1 MIVRKDRNRMAGLLG
16 LLLAV
21 TVLLPYGC
29 GTSEQQPPGQPE
41 PAAQQPVPPA
51 VPVNVSINA
60 IMVDLIDHAGHE
72 IWDAAGDPKA
82 APKND
87 RDWGELEHHAT
98 QLAAAGSLIMLGG
111 TGQAD
116 PGWVQQAPWK
126 QYSQELSAAGVAAR
140 DAVRAR
146 NLEALSKAGDQ
157 LVDTCE
163 KCHKQFKPES
173 PTEGIR
179 HQHAEYA
186 TQKK

>member
-1 MIVRKDRNRMAGLLG
+1 MIVRKDRNRMAGLLR

-21 TVLLPYGC
+21 SVISYGC
-29 GTSEQQPPGQPE
+29 GTTDQQPSDQPQ
-41 PAAQQPVPPA
+41 PAAQQPAPPA

-60 IMVDLIDHAGHE
+60 IMVDLIDHASHE
-72 IWDAAGDPKA
+72 IWDAAGDPTA
-82 APKND
+82 TPKND

-111 TGQAD
+111 TGEAD
-116 PGWVQQAPWK
+116 AGWVQQVPWK
-126 QYSQELSAAGVAAR
+126 QYSQELSTAGTAAR

-146 NLEALSKAGDQ
+146 NVEALSKAGDQ
-157 LVDTCE
+157 LVDSCE

-179 HQHAEYA
+179 HQHEEYT